1 MTRATLLLVTL
12 AAGCGA
18 PTTRASVVHLPARG
32 GCEELTYCK
41 EALTF
46 RCGAVTY
53 DLLQTPVRSRR
64 IFDILS
70 REAVTTRHYLV
81 RAGKRYYAFRTEQLE
96 GARFPREVL
105 LETRRGFAHVQ
116 LGDDGEV
123 IATEQTPGL
132 TAGR

>member
-1 MTRATLLLVTL
+1 MTRLTPLLVIL
-12 AAGCGA
+12 AAGCAGPA
-18 PTTRASVVHLPARG
+18 TRADVVHLPARG
-32 GCEELTYCK
+32 GCDDLTYCK

-81 RAGKRYYAFRTEQLE
+81 RSGGRYYSFRTEQLE

-105 LETRRGFAHVQ
+105 LETRRGFAHVR
-116 LGDDGEV
+116 LRDDGAV
-123 IATEQTPGL
+123 IATEHTPGL
-132 TAGR
+132 SAER